1 LNPDEGVWNYLKRVE
16 LKKVICQHLDQL
28 SYELGKAI
36 KWFRQKPHIIR
47 ACIAQAGLV

>member
-1 LNPDEGVWNYLKRVE
+1 MRNSY
-16 LKKVICQHLDQL
+16 VICQYLGQL

-36 KWFRQKPHIIR
+36 KRLRQKPHIIR